1 MIQQDGSTHAWVEE
15 KVGDLIITM
24 DDATSEIYSGFFVDE
39 EGTASSFR
47 GVSDT
52 LKKHGLF
59 SSFYSDRGSHYGP
72 TPVAGGKVDKA
83 NLTPF
88 GRALNPL
95 GIQRIAAYSPQA
107 RGRRER
113 MFKTLQARLPHCTG

>member
-1 MIQQDGSTHAWVEE
+1 
-15 KVGDLIITM
+15 M
-24 DDATSEIYSGFFVDE
+24 DDATSEIYAGFFVDA

-59 SSFYSDRGSHYGP
+59 SSFYPGRGSHYWH

-88 GRALNPL
+88 GRVLNTDFHGPF
-95 GIQRIAAYSPQA
+95 QSQ
-107 RGRRER
+107 E
-113 MFKTLQARLPHCTG
+113 